1 MHVTFVSLTVFL
13 RKVWDGCKIWMALGL
28 NGKEPNIANFW
39 SRIWLLMLISSRLI
53 FVSSPRWLNWLSLRR
68 IVRPFLI
75 IVFSFIKVFFIVWIE
90 NNKNFWLAYALFQS
104 EAIWISTSALISM
117 NKPSWL
123 LVFLILRLWGQLRHQ
138 KLLISRILHRDFTL
152 IWKVTVRLFLH

>member
-1 MHVTFVSLTVFL
+1 MHVIFVSPTVFL

-28 NGKEPNIANFW
+28 NGKEPNITDFW
-39 SRIWLLMLISSRLI
+39 LRIWLLMPISSRLI
-53 FVSSPRWLNWLSLRR
+53 FLLSLRWLNWLLLRR

-90 NNKNFWLAYALFQS
+90 NNKNFWLVYALFQS
-104 EAIWISTSALISM
+104 EAIWISMSALILM

-123 LVFLILRLWGQLRHQ
+123 LVFLILGLWDQL
-138 KLLISRILHRDFTL
+138 KLLKPLISRILHRDFTL
-152 IWKVTVRLFLH
+152 TWKVTVRLYLH

>member
-39 SRIWLLMLISSRLI
+39 SRIWLLMLSSSRLI

-68 IVRPFLI
+68 IVRRFLI

-104 EAIWISTSALISM
+104 EVIWISTSALISM

-123 LVFLILRLWGQLRHQ
+123 LVFLILGLWGQLRHQ
-138 KLLISRILHRDFTL
+138 KLLISRISHRDFAL